1 MKIARLVLLSLVAL
15 PLFAQMPRIAGGT
28 LKSAQASSN
37 LAAQIESRGA
47 DGWIGYAVP
56 GATTH
61 SVFCNSWEIY
71 DSTSRD
77 LHPAGSP
84 PAVFYRVDDGRVTKV
99 RLYSIDCTLEANG
112 RSVTWLEGVDARASM
127 NFLRS
132 LLDRDDV
139 SGDGALAAL
148 SMHGGSTDILLDVA
162 KHHER
167 AKVRGK
173 ALFWLSQQAGQRVA
187 PALREAIDRDPDSKV
202 KEQAVFGIAQLPD
215 DQSIPLLAELAKTHR
230 NPSVRKKAV
239 FWLGQKN
246 DPRALAVIEE
256 ILK

>member
-1 MKIARLVLLSLVAL
+1 MKTARLVLLSLVAL
-15 PLFAQMPRIAGGT
+15 PLFAQMPRISAGT
-28 LKSAQASSN
+28 LKNAQASPN

-47 DGWIGYAVP
+47 DGWIGYAIP

-61 SVFCNSWEIY
+61 SVFCNSW
-71 DSTSRD
+71 DDDRD
-77 LHPAGSP
+77 LHPAGSA

-99 RLYSIDCTLEANG
+99 RLHSIDCTLEANG
-112 RSVTWLEGVDARASM
+112 RSVTWLEGVDTRASM

-148 SMHGGSTDILLDVA
+148 SMHGGSADILLDVA

-173 ALFWLSQQAGQRVA
+173 ALFWLSQQAGQKVA

-202 KEQAVFGIAQLPD
+202 KEQAVFGISQLPD

-230 NPSVRKKAV
+230 NPAVRKKAV

-246 DPRALAVIEE
+246 NPRALAVIEE